1 MTHTKLLSEAAEL
14 RRLGYSEEQIV
25 IRLKEV
31 NLNFR
36 CEKSDDELKALA
48 AWAVRTITP
57 SRNNEQEEVKLK

>member
-1 MTHTKLLSEAAEL
+1 MMHTRLLSEAAEL
-14 RRLGYSEEQIV
+14 RRLGYSEEQIAS
-25 IRLKEV
+25 RLEQV

-36 CEKSDDELKALA
+36 CGKDSNELKALA

>member
-1 MTHTKLLSEAAEL
+1 MMHTRLLSEAAEL

-48 AWAVRTITP
+48 AWVVMIIAP
-57 SRNNEQEEVKLK
+57 SRKNTGDTE

>member
-1 MTHTKLLSEAAEL
+1 MIHTRLLSEAAEL

-48 AWAVRTITP
+48 AWVVMIIAP
-57 SRNNEQEEVKLK
+57 SRNSEQERK